1 MMINAWRTGHKLAW
15 NVPLSC
21 HTYLVE
27 EVLAAGIAN
36 LEVSLLERFLG
47 FFKSLLA
54 SPSQEMVV
62 VALLASRDVRST
74 LGSNLTQL
82 ET

>member
-1 MMINAWRTGHKLAW
+1 MVRGPQKQYLWDLGSKEAGMMINAWRTGHKLAW

-47 FFKSLLA
+47 FFKGYIVIYA
-54 SPSQEMVV
+54 Q
-62 VALLASRDVRST
+62 D
-74 LGSNLTQL
+74 
-82 ET
+82 